1 MNAAKVTKSREVDAY
16 IAGFAKPVQARLR
29 QVRRIIRAAAPGA
42 AELIS
47 YRIPA
52 YRQHGMLV
60 YFAGFKAHLGLFP
73 PVRGSE
79 ALRKAAAKY
88 AGPKGNL
95 RFPHDEPLPLALISR
110 IVRHNLKQDLAKA
123 AAAKRRKK

>member
-1 MNAAKVTKSREVDAY
+1 MKSREVDAY
-16 IAGFAKPVQARLR
+16 IARFPKPVQARLR
-29 QVRRIIRAAAPGA
+29 QVRRAIRAAAPKA
-42 AELIS
+42 TELIS

-73 PVRGSE
+73 PVRGNE
-79 ALRKAAAKY
+79 ALRKSAAKY

-95 RFPHDEPLPLALISR
+95 RFPHDQPLPLALISR
-110 IVRHNLKQDLAKA
+110 IVRHKLKQDLAKA
-123 AAAKRRKK
+123 AASKRKKK